1 MKAIRVTDSG
11 GPEVLVYED
20 RSDPTPG
27 ENDLLVA
34 TDAISVNFIDLYRR
48 EGRYPQ
54 PPPGVPGEEGSGR
67 VIAVG
72 SGVSE
77 FSVGDKVA
85 WTTVMG
91 SYAEKVIVSVEKA
104 IHVPE
109 GIDMQT
115 AAAAL
120 VIGMTAHYLVYDSY
134 KVKEGDTL
142 LVHAAAGGV
151 GSILVRM
158 IKSLGG
164 RVIGTVSTE
173 SKEKSA
179 RENGADEVIRYDR
192 IKDWPAEVRRL
203 TDGKGVDAVYDGVA
217 AATYKGS
224 IASLRMR
231 GTLVLFGG
239 ASGPVPP
246 FDIME
251 LAWAG
256 SLTLTRPY
264 LEHFRATREE
274 FLWRA
279 NDVFQGILDNKFGVT
294 IGGTYPLAQAA
305 DAHRDLASRNA
316 KGKLLLIP

>member
-1 MKAIRVTDSG
+1 MHAIRVTKSG
-11 GPEVLVYED
+11 GPKVMVFEE
-20 RSDPTPG
+20 RPDPTPG
-27 ENDLLVA
+27 KGQLLVE
-34 TDAISVNFIDLYRR
+34 TEAIGVNFIDLYRR

-54 PPPGVPGEEGSGR
+54 PDPGVPGEEGAGKI
-67 VIAVG
+67 IAVG
-72 SGVSE
+72 DGVRE
-77 FSVGDKVA
+77 YKVGDRIA

-91 SYAEKVIVSVEKA
+91 SYAEKVLVPAEKA

-109 GIDMQT
+109 NMDMQT

-120 VIGMTAHYLVYDSY
+120 VIGMTAHYLVHDSY
-134 KVKEGDTL
+134 KVKKGDTL

-158 IKSLGG
+158 IKAMGG
-164 RVIGTVSTE
+164 RVIGTVSSAE
-173 SKEKSA
+173 KEKLA
-179 RENGADEVIRYDR
+179 RENGADEVIRYDQVE
-192 IKDWPAEVRRL
+192 DWPAEVRRL
-203 TDGKGVDAVYDGVA
+203 TDGIGVDAVYDGVA

-224 IASLRMR
+224 IASLRVR
-231 GTLVLFGG
+231 GTIVLFGG
-239 ASGPVPP
+239 ASGAVPP

-279 NDVFQGILDNKFGVT
+279 NDVFKGILNNEFGVT
-294 IGGTYPLAQAA
+294 IGGTYPLSKAA
-305 DAHRDLASRNA
+305 EAHRDLGSRKA
-316 KGKLLLIP
+316 MGKLLLIP